1 MMEWSLPWPSQDE
14 GILVAIVT
22 FVIKSLSTA
31 AGPFEV
37 MDAVTNL
44 GPKKGPDASDW
55 QTLSP
60 DLIRWLPRG
69 ISRYIRTSRVH
80 NYIQNYTHR
89 SRQEKKGCKFHKLLG
104 QLQGHVTPNF

>member
-44 GPKKGPDASDW
+44 GEFPW
-55 QTLSP
+55 THCVE
-60 DLIRWLPRG
+60 PRCKVPRKDQMRVTG
-69 ISRYIRTSRVH
+69 KHCPRT
-80 NYIQNYTHR
+80 
-89 SRQEKKGCKFHKLLG
+89 
-104 QLQGHVTPNF
+104 